1 MPHDRGCRIRAP
13 AAVEQRSSVASGK
26 SPGGTSHA
34 VASSTMN
41 TIQTVSAFTT
51 VALGILV
58 SCCTPP
64 ESAISQP
71 VVPGTE
77 GEPGVT
83 SQQAVADAE
92 VVERIATARCDRSQS
107 CDRIG
112 LGANY
117 RDRND
122 CMRQARELVSRQ
134 LNASH
139 CPGGIGEVG
148 VSRCVSSLGI
158 GECDTPGQVYGT
170 VSHCELDLMCLR

>member
-1 MPHDRGCRIRAP
+1 
-13 AAVEQRSSVASGK
+13 
-26 SPGGTSHA
+26 
-34 VASSTMN
+34 MN

-58 SCCTPP
+58 AGCAPP
-64 ESAISQP
+64 ESAVSQP

-83 SQQAVADAE
+83 NQQAVADAD
-92 VVERIATARCDRSQS
+92 VVERIAAARCDRSQS

-112 LGANY
+112 PGANY
-117 RDRND
+117 HDRDD

-148 VSRCVSSLGI
+148 VSRCVNSLHD
-158 GECDTPGQVYGT
+158 GECDMPGEMYGNT
-170 VSHCELDLMCLR
+170 SHCEMKLMCLK

>member
-1 MPHDRGCRIRAP
+1 
-13 AAVEQRSSVASGK
+13 
-26 SPGGTSHA
+26 
-34 VASSTMN
+34 MN

-58 SCCTPP
+58 ACCAPP
-64 ESAISQP
+64 ESAVSQP

-83 SQQAVADAE
+83 SEQAVADAE

-112 LGANY
+112 PGANY
-117 RDRND
+117 HDRDD
-122 CMRQARELVSRQ
+122 CMRQARELVSHQ
-134 LNASH
+134 LNASR

-148 VSRCVSSLGI
+148 VSRCVSSLHRGQ
-158 GECDTPGQVYGT
+158 CDMPGQIYGT